1 MNIALRFSQLNG
13 WIGDLM
19 KSISNFFMN
28 LVAMVWGNIIIWIYQ
43 IFIVP
48 LALVIDAIQLMFRK
62 FAGLDNYLYE
72 GELQSGDVVL
82 SLINSETVQ
91 NVFWSLVIL
100 AVVLLII
107 TTIVAL
113 IRAQT
118 QSMDDKSRRTNNQI
132 FASALKAL
140 VNFFM
145 VPVVA
150 ILGIFMS
157 NALLKSLDQAT
168 TGESNLRVSSM
179 LFVSCA
185 YECNRARS
193 DTTFAE
199 NLALNYINNMGVLK
213 GTTENIADVVDQAF
227 KNGTTFGGDAGI
239 AFNYDDARLG
249 VPTNFFNET
258 NNIYLYILKNN
269 SPKVTRTSFSIYD
282 AYQVFYYYD
291 LTTFNYIFFIFSS
304 LFALWVLLTTSIGL
318 IKRMFK
324 LVILLIISPPIAAL
338 MPLDNGG
345 ALAKWR
351 KEFIGSVLSA
361 YATVVTF
368 NIMMMLLGPI
378 LEIDFFYFAEK
389 NVVTNMLGTMLNMIV
404 QVLILCGALLFFK
417 DFTKTISQIIGA
429 EDAHDAG
436 VGATK
441 ALASKVAMAAT
452 AGAATVG
459 AAKAKLT
466 AGKLK
471 KRGEGLQKNAD
482 DADSAVRAAENKIKE
497 AKEHGDMPKAREA
510 EAALKEAQNKQK
522 AAHDEVK
529 KNNDAM
535 NDYNDLAKSKLHM
548 AKNNTLSVATNGLA
562 DGFTKGADAL
572 KDIEGKKL
580 HGGARELGKKFNP
593 NLAIKAYRGLKG
605 IPGKFK
611 ARSAQLDVARAIA
624 RDNGKYELRDRN
636 KEIEDRLKGD
646 VSFEERERLEKQL
659 QNNKEALKW
668 QSKNPLHWGYH
679 IRGGANILARKTG
692 NLAQKVYYSKP
703 GIVIR
708 EPVNAVKDAVNEAK
722 IGNAAREMEARA
734 KDAEKASK
742 RRRKHEEK
750 QVKKANKA
758 LQNKLDKGQ
767 SGR

>member
-19 KSISNFFMN
+19 KSIGNFFMN

-193 DTTFAE
+193 DTAFAE

-249 VPTNFFNET
+249 VPTSFFNET

-291 LTTFNYIFFIFSS
+291 LTSFNYIFFIFSS

-324 LVILLIISPPIAAL
+324 LVILLVISPPIAAL

-482 DADSAVRAAENKIKE
+482 DADSAVRAAEKDAEKGKISAADLEKIK
-497 AKEHGDMPKAREA
+497 D
-510 EAALKEAQNKQK
+510 KQT
-522 AAHDEVK
+522 AAHNELK

-580 HGGARELGKKFNP
+580 HGGARELAKKVNP
-593 NLAIKAYRGLKG
+593 NLAIKAYRGVKG
-605 IPGKFK
+605 IPGKFR
-611 ARSAQLDVARAIA
+611 ARSAQLDAVRATA
-624 RDNGKYELRDRN
+624 RDYGKYELRDRN

-646 VSFEERERLEKQL
+646 VSLEERERLEKQL
-659 QNNKEALKW
+659 QHNKEALKW

-679 IRGGANILARKTG
+679 IRGGVNILARNLARKTG
-692 NLAQKVYYSKP
+692 DIAQKVYYSKP

-722 IGNAAREMEARA
+722 IGNAAREMKARA

-742 RRRKHEEK
+742 RRRKHAEK
-750 QVKKANKA
+750 QVKEANKA

>member
-1 MNIALRFSQLNG
+1 MNITLRFSQLNG
-13 WIGDLM
+13 WIQDLM
-19 KSISNFFMN
+19 KSIGNFFMN

-193 DTTFAE
+193 DTAFAE

-249 VPTNFFNET
+249 VPTSFFNET

-291 LTTFNYIFFIFSS
+291 LTSFNYIFFIFSS

-324 LVILLIISPPIAAL
+324 LVILLVISPPIAAL

-482 DADSAVRAAENKIKE
+482 DADSAVRAAEKDAEKGKISAADLEKIK
-497 AKEHGDMPKAREA
+497 D
-510 EAALKEAQNKQK
+510 KQT
-522 AAHDEVK
+522 AAHNELK

-562 DGFTKGADAL
+562 DGFTKGDDAL
-572 KDIEGKKL
+572 KDIEDKKL
-580 HGGARELGKKFNP
+580 HGGARELAKKVNP
-593 NLAIKAYRGLKG
+593 NLAIKAYRGVKG
-605 IPGKFK
+605 IPGKFR
-611 ARSAQLDVARAIA
+611 ARSAQLDAVRATA
-624 RDNGKYELRDRN
+624 RDYGKYELRDRN

-646 VSFEERERLEKQL
+646 VSLEERERLEKQL
-659 QNNKEALKW
+659 QHNKEALKW

-679 IRGGANILARKTG
+679 IRGGVNILARNLARKTG
-692 NLAQKVYYSKP
+692 DIAQKVYYSKP

-722 IGNAAREMEARA
+722 IGNAAREMKARA

-742 RRRKHEEK
+742 RRRKHAEK
-750 QVKKANKA
+750 QVKEANKA